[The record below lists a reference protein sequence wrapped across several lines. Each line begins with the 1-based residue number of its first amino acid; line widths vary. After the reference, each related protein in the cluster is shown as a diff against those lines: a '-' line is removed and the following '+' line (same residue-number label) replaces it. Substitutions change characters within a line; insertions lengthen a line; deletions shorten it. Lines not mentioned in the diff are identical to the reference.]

1 MHKQLI
7 VHVCEKKRARE
18 REREDESPHIG
29 GCVLGHRGEWGDRWQ
44 ASAGWNLAACCRE
57 KPKNSVI
64 SLDVGQEWDTHTHA
78 RTHSNTLYD
87 QGRTINL

>member
-7 VHVCEKKRARE
+7 VHVHAIEKE
-18 REREDESPHIG
+18 RKEDESPHIG

-57 KPKNSVI
+57 KPKNCVI
-64 SLDVGQEWDTHTHA
+64 SLDVGQEHA
-78 RTHSNTLYD
+78 RARRHTRIDTHSNTL
-87 QGRTINL
+87 